1 VHLFLL
7 RILIEFGDLDDF
19 PTEYRHWRIVA
30 YGYRKDFDKHEE
42 RCEEEPL
49 KRISDVDKVL

>member
-1 VHLFLL
+1 LFLR
-7 RILIEFGDLDDF
+7 RILIGFGDLNDF
-19 PTEYRHWRIVA
+19 PTEYRRWRIVA